1 MQIFEMGERFKA
13 WSNGLNY
20 FRYSDLTGIIFLQI
34 VCEFKMVNFI
44 DGFRIIT
51 SLGIVIA
58 AMGIIYV
65 ITEKG

>member
-1 MQIFEMGERFKA
+1 
-13 WSNGLNY
+13 
-20 FRYSDLTGIIFLQI
+20 
-34 VCEFKMVNFI
+34 MVNFI